1 MTDRDHEGAAFWHPG
16 LGILGRMTE
25 RTLHGIGGIL
35 ASCHAMPLLLANIT
49 FHVNYLV
56 E

>member
-1 MTDRDHEGAAFWHPG
+1 MVVVRMEVEMD
-16 LGILGRMTE
+16 LGPRKRRAPE
-25 RTLHGIGGIL
+25 RTLHGIGGIS

>member
-1 MTDRDHEGAAFWHPG
+1 MKHDQQEDGNKEAE
-16 LGILGRMTE
+16 RM
-25 RTLHGIGGIL
+25 LHGIGGIS
-35 ASCHAMPLLLANIT
+35 APCHAMPLLLANIP

>member
-1 MTDRDHEGAAFWHPG
+1 MSVKGQGHS
-16 LGILGRMTE
+16 E
-25 RTLHGIGGIL
+25 RTLHGIGGIS